1 MKQLRNGLSMLALV
15 ICAIAMPAHAQDK
28 LRLTIANGIAPPYRL
43 TGGSPISS
51 DRSSS
56 RIRKV
61 AFRANVQ
68 VNGTLCSEHKC
79 VEQARLGQI
88 DIGSV
93 SGGNI
98 GSFGQ
103 TFDILNLPYIFKDDA
118 SAEKLINGWLGKEL
132 SARAE
137 KELGLHII
145 AIIPSY
151 SFRNVG
157 NSKREIKVPD
167 DLKGLKIRVTKS
179 PVEFTL
185 MKTWGATAV
194 PFDWAQLYEGLSTG
208 VVDGYYIPDA
218 YVAAQKFYEV
228 AKYIT
233 NTGGAWNAHIIFM
246 DKKRYDKL
254 PDWAKQNINQIGDG
268 IRAQSFKVDAE
279 WMAKQNKILEG
290 KVKVYTPTAQELD
303 RWYSG
308 APVAWAAV
316 KGTYDPALA
325 RRALQ
330 EQGQSELDQE
340 ARGCKS
346 ALMLLWQTRAIEPED
361 VEASQR
367 MQKALPSACIAI
379 DKQGQLHSL
388 HAGQSAERRDRE
400 AAEPLLTAG
409 RFGPEAGPWIFVG
422 RTYGRP
428 QTGAKNCALGT
439 STSMAQCCSNAA
451 NGEAFSSW
459 RHPSNAAASS
469 MRCIDWRSAQR
480 CDSTQRKARG
490 PHRGFERLSR
500 NKWFDGAFERM
511 LCCRTNL
518 MWQ

>member
-1 MKQLRNGLSMLALV
+1 MKYLRNGLTALAFV
-15 ICAIAMPAHAQDK
+15 IGTIATPAQAQDK
-28 LRLTIANGIAPPYRL
+28 LRLTIANGIAPTVPTHWWFTDFIGPKL
-43 TGGSPISS
+43 EQQSKG
-51 DRSSS
+51 
-56 RIRKV
+56 RIQP
-61 AFRANVQ
+61 NVQ
-68 VNGTLCSEHKC
+68 VNATLCSEHKC

-132 SARAE
+132 AARAE
-137 KELGLHII
+137 KEMGLHVI

-157 NSKREIKVPD
+157 NTKREVRVPE

-179 PVEFTL
+179 PVELNL

-228 AKYIT
+228 AKHIT
-233 NTGGAWNAHIIFM
+233 NTGGAWNSHIIFM
-246 DKKRYDKL
+246 DKKRYDRL
-254 PDWAKQNINQIGDG
+254 PDWAKQTINQIGDE

-290 KVKVYTPTAQELD
+290 KVKVYQPTPQELD
-303 RWYSG
+303 RWYGG
-308 APVAWAAV
+308 APSAWATV

-330 EQGQSELDQE
+330 EQGQSELIKKLE
-340 ARGCKS
+340 A
-346 ALMLLWQTRAIEPED
+346 
-361 VEASQR
+361 V
-367 MQKALPSACIAI
+367 KAL
-379 DKQGQLHSL
+379 
-388 HAGQSAERRDRE
+388 
-400 AAEPLLTAG
+400 
-409 RFGPEAGPWIFVG
+409 
-422 RTYGRP
+422 
-428 QTGAKNCALGT
+428 
-439 STSMAQCCSNAA
+439 
-451 NGEAFSSW
+451 
-459 RHPSNAAASS
+459 
-469 MRCIDWRSAQR
+469 
-480 CDSTQRKARG
+480 
-490 PHRGFERLSR
+490 
-500 NKWFDGAFERM
+500 
-511 LCCRTNL
+511 
-518 MWQ
+518 

>member
-1 MKQLRNGLSMLALV
+1 MKQIRNGLSMLALV
-15 ICAIAMPAHAQDK
+15 ICTIAMPALAQDK
-28 LRLTIANGIAPPYRL
+28 LRLTIANGIAPTIPTNWWFTDFIGPKL
-43 TGGSPISS
+43 EQESKG
-51 DRSSS
+51 
-56 RIRKV
+56 RIQT
-61 AFRANVQ
+61 NVQ
-68 VNGTLCSEHKC
+68 VNATLCSEHKC

-118 SAEKLINGWLGKEL
+118 SAERLINGWLGKEL
-132 SARAE
+132 SMRAE

-157 NSKREIKVPD
+157 NSKREVKVPE

-233 NTGGAWNAHIIFM
+233 NTGGGWNAHIIFM
-246 DKKRYDKL
+246 DKKRFDRL
-254 PDWAKQNINQIGDG
+254 PDWAKQQINQIGDG

-330 EQGQSELDQE
+330 EQGQSELIKKLE
-340 ARGCKS
+340 A
-346 ALMLLWQTRAIEPED
+346 A
-361 VEASQR
+361 
-367 MQKALPSACIAI
+367 KAL
-379 DKQGQLHSL
+379 
-388 HAGQSAERRDRE
+388 
-400 AAEPLLTAG
+400 
-409 RFGPEAGPWIFVG
+409 
-422 RTYGRP
+422 
-428 QTGAKNCALGT
+428 
-439 STSMAQCCSNAA
+439 
-451 NGEAFSSW
+451 
-459 RHPSNAAASS
+459 
-469 MRCIDWRSAQR
+469 
-480 CDSTQRKARG
+480 
-490 PHRGFERLSR
+490 
-500 NKWFDGAFERM
+500 
-511 LCCRTNL
+511 
-518 MWQ
+518 